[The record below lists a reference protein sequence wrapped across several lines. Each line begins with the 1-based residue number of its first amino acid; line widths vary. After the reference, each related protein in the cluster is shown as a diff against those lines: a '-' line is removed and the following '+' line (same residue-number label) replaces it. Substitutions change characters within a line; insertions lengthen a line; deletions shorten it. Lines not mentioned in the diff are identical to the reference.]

1 MKHYRLWWT
10 AFFVVMGATCALA
23 QDHKS
28 TQATINIR
36 DYCDPESFNAV
47 IGPDT
52 CVRDTSDSLITF
64 SGFVNELGTDKSV
77 GAWRFAPAQLSV
89 AEGAVLELHNLGGE
103 THTFTQVKR
112 FGGGFVDFLN
122 AHQALLCLRRSAQK
136 LSTAALSLSHQ
147 VMTTSLYR
155 PAAVPLIHWDT
166 R

>member
-10 AFFVVMGATCALA
+10 AFVVVTGVTCALA

-52 CVRDTSDSLITF
+52 CVRDTSDGSITF

-89 AEGAVLELHNLGGE
+89 AEGAVLELHNIGGE

-112 FGGGFVDFLN
+112 FGGGFVDFL
-122 AHQALLCLRRSAQK
+122 
-136 LSTAALSLSHQ
+136 
-147 VMTTSLYR
+147 
-155 PAAVPLIHWDT
+155 
-166 R
+166 